1 MTLRGGADEKM
12 ETETIVLWP
21 QSKEERQ
28 LPEAGKTGNRFSLI
42 IFRGVRPYQ
51 HLDFGLL
58 SSTTVK
64 EYISIV

>member
-1 MTLRGGADEKM
+1 M
-12 ETETIVLWP
+12 ETQTLVLWP

-28 LPEAGKTGNRFSLI
+28 LPEAGEAGNRFSLL
-42 IFRGVRPYQ
+42 IFRGVRPSQ
-51 HLDFGLL
+51 HPDFGLL